1 MPTELQFTDD
11 ELAQLHL
18 LVSQDLESSRIEL
31 HHTAG
36 QPYREYLKQRMAQQ
50 TALLKKMEE
59 ALPVLRT
66 GGEDRWTTDG
76 GAASAG

>member
-1 MPTELQFTDD
+1 MPTELQFTND

-18 LVSQDLESSRIEL
+18 LVSRDLESSRIEL

-36 QPYREYLKQRMAQQ
+36 QPYREYLKLRMSQQ

-66 GGEDRWTTDG
+66 GGEGRWVTDG